1 MAASRKGK
9 TAKPA
14 AKGKR
19 KSKPARRSGGGSL
32 PLHVR
37 VLLGLLGVL
46 LLVVALLALLGPARR
61 WVGMPV
67 TKSAPSLAQ
76 PVPPRPAVVRPESHP
91 DVYPLAQRNAPPP
104 LEDLQ
109 VEVESVLW
117 RAGISR
123 DKISLLS
130 GATPPRWEV
139 TAPFLDLPLRRDLSE
154 RLHQLSPDLTLSAD
168 AAAAILAVRWRSQ
181 PLFQLRFRPMTA
193 APSVPKSTVHSPRM
207 AIIMDDL
214 GGDLATAQALIHID
228 LPVTFAVLP
237 DAPAAAAVAEAAHRN
252 GREVMLHIPMEPE
265 DYPAVDP
272 GDTAL
277 WLHLP
282 AQQVR
287 ERVLGYL
294 ARVPHAIGGNNH
306 MGSRFTADASGMQAV
321 LSVLKER
328 KLFFVDSRTTA
339 RSVALT
345 EARQLGV
352 PALGRDV
359 FLDNERDVD
368 KILAQL
374 RKLEDLA
381 SHRGSAVGICH
392 PYAETLEALRRESKR
407 LKRIG
412 IAVVPVSRLLPQG

>member
-1 MAASRKGK
+1 MTTSRKGK
-9 TAKPA
+9 AAKPA
-14 AKGKR
+14 AKSKK
-19 KSKPARRSGGGSL
+19 KSKPVRRSGWGGL

-37 VLLGLLGVL
+37 LLFGLLAAL
-46 LLVVALLALLGPARR
+46 LLVVVLLSLLGPVRR
-61 WVGMPV
+61 WVGMSAS
-67 TKSAPSLAQ
+67 KSPPPQSQPEPSR
-76 PVPPRPAVVRPESHP
+76 PPVVRTEPHP

-123 DKISLLS
+123 EKISPRS

-139 TAPFLDLPLRRDLSE
+139 TAPYLDQPLRRDLSE
-154 RLHQLSPDLTLSAD
+154 RLHQLSPDLTLTAD
-168 AAAAILAVRWRSQ
+168 AADATLAVRWRSQ
-181 PLFQLRFRPMTA
+181 TLFQLKFRPITGTPSASKPA
-193 APSVPKSTVHSPRM
+193 AQSPRM

-214 GGDLATAQALIHID
+214 GGDLATALALIRID

-237 DAPAAAAVAEAAHRN
+237 DEPAAEAVARAAHRN

-282 AQQVR
+282 ALQVR

-306 MGSRFTADASGMQAV
+306 MGSRFTSDAGGMQAV

-328 KLFFVDSRTTA
+328 NLFFVDSRTTA
-339 RSVALT
+339 RSVALA
-345 EARQLGV
+345 EARKLGV

-374 RKLEDLA
+374 RKLEELA

-392 PYAETLEALRRESKR
+392 PYAETLEALRRESRR